1 MAVAFRCAA
10 RKVYGR
16 ALKRPQAVYPA
27 FVSRAVLAVEEEPR
41 RLLRPRLQI
50 RGEMPPT
57 TSCRL
62 FHSGASDPPRT
73 NKAYVYSNLDP
84 PRTNKAY
91 VLLIELRCLKLYIVC
106 QKRMHNPIFFPA
118 SIILLPA
125 KNPLEARSLVA
136 PIIIWTLRG
145 CLILVTRGD

>member
-73 NKAYVYSNLDP
+73 NKVYVYSNLD
-84 PRTNKAY
+84 
-91 VLLIELRCLKLYIVC
+91 LRRALSNLCSA
-106 QKRMHNPIFFPA
+106 N
-118 SIILLPA
+118 
-125 KNPLEARSLVA
+125 
-136 PIIIWTLRG
+136 
-145 CLILVTRGD
+145 